1 MTVKKLTIGAAIAAI
16 YATLT
21 IFLSPISYGPVQ
33 CRISEALCILPAF
46 TPVAVWGLFVGCLIA
61 NIFTGSLIDVVLG
74 SLTTLLAAVL
84 TYKTRKNIYVA
95 MLFPV
100 ILNALVVGSYL
111 AVLYEGVPVLLS
123 ILYVG
128 VGQAVSCYGLGLPL
142 YKLLKK
148 KNIKFEKH

>member
-21 IFLSPISYGPVQ
+21 NFLSPISYGPVQ

-148 KNIKFEKH
+148 KNIKFKEM